1 MIVARINKVKRLCR
15 IRIKQLA
22 QLFSSI
28 LITIAVYAIK
38 FTTVN
43 MDNLLTQGK
52 RLVIVYIREIEEYN
66 RQFLFHKRKSF
77 GNNSAIGTN
86 DL

>member
-15 IRIKQLA
+15 IWSKQLA
-22 QLFSSI
+22 QLFPSI

-43 MDNLLTQGK
+43 MDNLLT
-52 RLVIVYIREIEEYN
+52 
-66 RQFLFHKRKSF
+66 
-77 GNNSAIGTN
+77 
-86 DL
+86 

>member
-15 IRIKQLA
+15 IRSKQLA
-22 QLFSSI
+22 QLFPSI
-28 LITIAVYAIK
+28 LTTIAVYAIK

-43 MDNLLTQGK
+43 MDNLLICGK

-66 RQFLFHKRKSF
+66 RQFSF
-77 GNNSAIGTN
+77 S
-86 DL
+86 

>member
-1 MIVARINKVKRLCR
+1 MIVARINKVKCLCR

-43 MDNLLTQGK
+43 MDNLLT
-52 RLVIVYIREIEEYN
+52 
-66 RQFLFHKRKSF
+66 
-77 GNNSAIGTN
+77 
-86 DL
+86 

>member
-15 IRIKQLA
+15 IRSKQLA
-22 QLFSSI
+22 QLFPSI

-43 MDNLLTQGK
+43 MDNLL
-52 RLVIVYIREIEEYN
+52 
-66 RQFLFHKRKSF
+66 S
-77 GNNSAIGTN
+77 
-86 DL
+86 